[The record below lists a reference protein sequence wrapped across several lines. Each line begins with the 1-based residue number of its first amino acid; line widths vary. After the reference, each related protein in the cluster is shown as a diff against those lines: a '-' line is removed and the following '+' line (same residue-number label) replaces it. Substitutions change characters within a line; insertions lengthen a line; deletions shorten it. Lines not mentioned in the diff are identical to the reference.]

1 MLSLVIQNKN
11 VFYGVYGVNSTLNNG
26 HCLKTIHAEC
36 DVINKIKKNH
46 KKRLIKINITVVRLG
61 RKGDKFKFSKPCSF
75 CLKYLE
81 IISKKKKDTLLIIF
95 ITQIQKEK

>member
-46 KKRLIKINITVVRLG
+46 KKRLIKNKYYCCQI
-61 RKGDKFKFSKPCSF
+61 RKKRR
-75 CLKYLE
+75 
-81 IISKKKKDTLLIIF
+81 
-95 ITQIQKEK
+95 